1 MLSTNRYSEAIR
13 FLYSANTFM
22 TSHSDVMVHLP
33 ILFLPQRIDSI
44 RSLTFYWSLQL
55 SPGDVL
61 QQEAQEKNP
70 QYIGRPGTWRAIW
83 HNISAMKGL
92 QRLNVKLNVSPYTWQ
107 NINKE
112 TATQLL
118 LPIREVVRPKEFIL
132 SLTFPA
138 MDGSPPEVNYDWAA
152 VDGWEGTDPWD
163 NLPCTIRRV
172 LDRREL

>member
-1 MLSTNRYSEAIR
+1 
-13 FLYSANTFM
+13 M
-22 TSHSDVMVHLP
+22 TSDSDVIEHLP

-92 QRLNVKLNVSPYTWQ
+92 QRLNVKLNVRPYIWN

-112 TATQLL
+112 TATQLF

-138 MDGSPPEVNYDWAA
+138 MDGSPPEVNYTWAG
-152 VDGWEGTDPWD
+152 VDGWEGIDPWD
-163 NLPCTIRRV
+163 DLPCTIRRV
-172 LDRREL
+172 LDINAL

>member
-1 MLSTNRYSEAIR
+1 MKMVERRQDLVWDLPPWQRNHRDYTKAFLARRNTARGLPGWDLKR
-13 FLYSANTFM
+13 FLQ
-22 TSHSDVMVHLP
+22 P
-33 ILFLPQRIDSI
+33 
-44 RSLTFYWSLQL
+44 
-55 SPGDVL
+55 
-61 QQEAQEKNP
+61 
-70 QYIGRPGTWRAIW
+70 
-83 HNISAMKGL
+83 
-92 QRLNVKLNVSPYTWQ
+92 VKP
-107 NINKE
+107 KP
-112 TATQLL
+112 LL